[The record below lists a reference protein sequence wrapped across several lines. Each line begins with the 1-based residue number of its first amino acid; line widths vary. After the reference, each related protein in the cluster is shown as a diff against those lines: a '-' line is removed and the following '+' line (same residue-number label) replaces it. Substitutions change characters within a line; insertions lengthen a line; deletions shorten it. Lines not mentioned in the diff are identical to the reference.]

1 MQGVPIL
8 MRTIDVFKRAIPKI
22 EVILVLPG
30 EHVYLWDHLR
40 KKHEFELQHAVVTGG
55 DTRFNSVK
63 NGLSLIESEEG
74 LVAIHDGVRPLVS
87 KELIKSVFN
96 AAEEDGNAVPV
107 INVNDSLRKVDG
119 TQNTPV
125 NRDDFRIVQTPQ
137 CFELE
142 IIKKSFNQAYSSG
155 FTDEASVVESIG
167 ETIHLIQGE
176 ASNIKITTPSDLLI
190 AESFFKG

>member
-1 MQGVPIL
+1 MSFHTHSYVIIAAGGSGSRFNSDLPKQFVELQGVPIL

-40 KKHEFELQHAVVTGG
+40 KKHEFELRHTVVTGG

-63 NGLSLIESEEG
+63 NGLSLIESAEG

-96 AAEEDGNAVPV
+96 AAEEEGNAVPV

-125 NRDDFRIVQTPQ
+125 NRNDFRIVQTPQ

-142 IIKKSFNQAYSSG
+142 
-155 FTDEASVVESIG
+155 
-167 ETIHLIQGE
+167 
-176 ASNIKITTPSDLLI
+176 
-190 AESFFKG
+190 

>member
-1 MQGVPIL
+1 
-8 MRTIDVFKRAIPKI
+8 
-22 EVILVLPG
+22 
-30 EHVYLWDHLR
+30 
-40 KKHEFELQHAVVTGG
+40 
-55 DTRFNSVK
+55 
-63 NGLSLIESEEG
+63 
-74 LVAIHDGVRPLVS
+74 
-87 KELIKSVFN
+87 
-96 AAEEDGNAVPV
+96 
-107 INVNDSLRKVDG
+107 NVNDSLRKVDG

-125 NRDDFRIVQTPQ
+125 NRNDFRIVQTPQ

-142 IIKKSFNQAYSSG
+142 IIKKSFNQAYSPG